1 MGIKAA
7 DSFKHKVIMF
17 ASDLIVIEHCDVITV
32 KSLLMKIRPS
42 QYRISDWKTDDPHEQ
57 ELNE

>member
-7 DSFKHKVIMF
+7 DSFKHRVIMF

-42 QYRISDWKTDDPHEQ
+42 QYRISD
-57 ELNE
+57 